1 MREPARERGGASAV
15 RREVARGALAAG
27 DGLPVALA
35 AILAGVLEA
44 AAEKVGNVTPTR
56 SFADARFADFV
67 TSALVLGPAVARAR
81 PGRVGWAVCKSV
93 EVTRKVTP
101 TNTNLGLALL
111 FAPIVA
117 AWRSPGGESLRRRLA
132 AVLRDL
138 SVDDAR
144 WAYRAIR
151 LANPGGLGLS
161 AEADVREPPAI
172 TLREA
177 MALAAERDSIASE
190 FVHDFAVTFDVAL
203 PALRESMRNG
213 LATLDAIAQAHLE
226 LIASVPDTLIA
237 RKAGRPASERVS
249 ARARAVVQAGGMYT
263 RKGRNL
269 AARLDRYLR
278 RDGNRL
284 NPGTSADL
292 IAAALFVWLLGL
304 GGRQGG

>member
-1 MREPARERGGASAV
+1 MSRGTRAP
-15 RREVARGALAAG
+15 GALTPG

-35 AILAGVLEA
+35 ATLAGVLEG

-56 SFADARFADFV
+56 SFADARFDDFV
-67 TSALVLGPAVARAR
+67 TSALLLGPAVARAR
-81 PGRVGWAVCKSV
+81 PGRVGWAVWKSV
-93 EVTRKVTP
+93 EATRKVTP

-117 AWRSPGGESLRRRLA
+117 AWRSPGGGSLRRRLA
-132 AVLRDL
+132 AVLRGL

-151 LANPGGLGLS
+151 LAKPGGLGSS
-161 AEADVREPPAI
+161 AEADAWGSPTI

-190 FVHDFAVTFDVAL
+190 FVRDFALTFDVAL

-213 LATLDAIAQAHLE
+213 LTALDAIAQAHLE

-237 RKAGRPASERVS
+237 RKAGRLASETVS
-249 ARARAVVQAGGMYT
+249 SKARMVLQSGGMYT
-263 RKGRNL
+263 RKGRI
-269 AARLDRYLR
+269 AARRLDRYLR

-292 IAAALFVWLLGL
+292 VAAALFVWLLGS
-304 GGRQGG
+304 GARQAG